1 MILRSRLGR
10 LLMWMGLAAAAMYF
24 FDPERGE
31 RRRQEL
37 RSKIDSYR
45 KTAEQTDLADLRK
58 SV

>member
-1 MILRSRLGR
+1 MRSRMTR

-31 RRRQEL
+31 KRRREL
-37 RSKIDSYR
+37 RSKIESYR
-45 KTAEQTDLADLRK
+45 KSAERTDLSDLRK